1 MSAVAFPL
9 ILASASPRRL
19 ELLAQVG
26 IVPSEVRPAHIDET
40 PLDGEPPRAMAR
52 RLAEA
57 KARAVWRAGEVALGA
72 DTVVAVGQR
81 ILGKPHDEPEARRF
95 LELLSGRSH
104 RVIGGLCVIDADG
117 KAQVRAVVTR
127 VTFKRV
133 STEELNATLA
143 TGEWADKAGGYGV
156 QGRAGALV
164 SKINGS
170 YANVVGLALVETLA
184 MLQGAGVRP

>member
-81 ILGKPHDEPEARRF
+81 ILGKPYDEPEARRF

-117 KAQVRAVVTR
+117 KARVRAVVTR

-133 STEELNATLA
+133 STEELNAALA

-184 MLQGAGVRP
+184 MLQSAGVRP